1 MARLGRGRKATLDF
15 AASPAIIVE
24 SGVRFL

>member
-1 MARLGRGRKATLDF
+1 MAWLERGRKATLDF